1 MLQTSP
7 KLFQSKQSMMTIKTW
22 YLELNWPQEGS
33 SISNTTWV
41 FWNPYLAFKYI
52 CLWVICID
60 KAPFAGKNVW
70 KLIIPFPHLVWIW
83 SIDQQQAISKPLY
96 YYKVHRQRRIFLP
109 ILRWYAID
117 NFSSSKIAQ
126 WKLYSFSF
134 EGLYYLYLALDVS
147 FKEKKVYQ

>member
-1 MLQTSP
+1 
-7 KLFQSKQSMMTIKTW
+7 MTIKIW
-22 YLELNWPQEGS
+22 YLELNWPLEESPIS
-33 SISNTTWV
+33 SLLSVLKPPSCLQI
-41 FWNPYLAFKYI
+41 YLF
-52 CLWVICID
+52 VIWID

-134 EGLYYLYLALDVS
+134 EGPYYLYLALDVS
-147 FKEKKVYQ
+147 FTEKKNYFH

>member
-1 MLQTSP
+1 MVFRIELTSRREFLSVLKPQSCLQIY
-7 KLFQSKQSMMTIKTW
+7 LF
-22 YLELNWPQEGS
+22 
-33 SISNTTWV
+33 
-41 FWNPYLAFKYI
+41 
-52 CLWVICID
+52 VIWID

-83 SIDQQQAISKPLY
+83 SIDQQAISKPLY

-109 ILRWYAID
+109 ILRRYAID

-147 FKEKKVYQ
+147 FKEKKICQSGIMRMKCFLLK